1 MYVYILDYVNKRTC
15 YLEDNRIEPHH
26 TDEHIWEILEE
37 YGFNDNNSNIITS
50 IEPLYFERVFKHG
63 YYKAMPY
70 DDKPEIIVND
80 QTKRVKEV
88 FDECLDLF
96 KSKNN
101 DYDSSFEDGLDIFG
115 ITSPLSRIYD
125 KVRRLISLLVK
136 GNKRMVD
143 ESPKETFKDLLIY
156 SAMTLAYY
164 KKKEDKNDSR
174 S

>member
-1 MYVYILDYVNKRTC
+1 MFVYILDYTNKRIC
-15 YLEDNRIEPHH
+15 YLEDSRIEPHH

-37 YGFNDNNSNIITS
+37 YGFNDDNSNIITS
-50 IEPLYFERVFKHG
+50 IEPLYFERVFKNG
-63 YYKAMPY
+63 DYKAMPY

-88 FDECLDLF
+88 FDDCLDLF

-115 ITSPLSRIYD
+115 VSSPLSRIYD
-125 KVRRLISLLVK
+125 KVRRLISLLIK

-143 ESPKETFKDLLIY
+143 ENPKETFKDLLIY

-164 KKKEDKNDSR
+164 KKEENKNK
-174 S
+174 

>member
-1 MYVYILDYVNKRTC
+1 MFVYILDYVNKRIC
-15 YLEDNRIEPHH
+15 YLEDERIEPHH
-26 TDEHIWEILEE
+26 TDGHIWEILEE
-37 YGFNDNNSNIITS
+37 YGFDEDSSNILTS
-50 IEPLYFERVFKHG
+50 IEPIYFEKVFKNKD
-63 YYKAMPY
+63 YKAMPY
-70 DDKPEIIVND
+70 DDKPEIIYND

-88 FDECLDLF
+88 FDDCLDLF

-115 ITSPLSRIYD
+115 VSSPLSRIYD
-125 KVRRLISLLVK
+125 KVRRLISLLIK

-143 ESPKETFKDLLIY
+143 EQPTETFKDLLIY

-164 KKKEDKNDSR
+164 KKKENKNDSR